1 MNTVSTVMVCDSELM
16 QLDQFMF
23 YQSQL
28 ASRPPVPPKDIRSL
42 GNWHTNHLDAIQSEE
57 AAYIK
62 HARDLFSVVPKNK
75 SPLRNLF
82 EKSLHFRIFRPWRVK
97 MEEDIENSNRDT
109 KHEIYISDERV
120 DGFISVIIAFV
131 GLVMLIAPLWILEFT
146 ESGRAS
152 LAWITGFVVLFLCLV
167 SYATV
172 AKPFETLGA
181 TAA

>member
-1 MNTVSTVMVCDSELM
+1 
-16 QLDQFMF
+16 MF

-28 ASRPPVPPKDIRSL
+28 ANRPPVPAKDATSL
-42 GNWHTNHLDAIQSEE
+42 SNWQQNHLNAIQSEE

-62 HARDLFSVVPKNK
+62 HTRDLFSVVPKSK

-97 MEEDIENSNRDT
+97 REEDIENSNRDT
-109 KHEIYISDERV
+109 KHELYISDERV
-120 DGFISVIIAFV
+120 DGFISIIIAFV
-131 GLVMLIAPLWILEFT
+131 GLAMLITPLWILEFT
-146 ESGRAS
+146 SSSIAS
-152 LAWITGFVVLFLCLV
+152 LAWITGFIILFLCIV